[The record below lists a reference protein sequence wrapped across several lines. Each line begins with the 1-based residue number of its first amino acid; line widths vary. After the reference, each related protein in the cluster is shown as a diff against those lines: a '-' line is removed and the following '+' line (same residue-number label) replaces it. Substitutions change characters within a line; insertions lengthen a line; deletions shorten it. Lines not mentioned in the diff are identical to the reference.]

1 MVGIMYY
8 ANGDVYSGLWA
19 NDKWNGHG
27 ILKTSD
33 GKEIKG
39 DFVDNVLHNAE
50 FTYTI
55 DHEQQR

>member
-1 MVGIMYY
+1 MYY